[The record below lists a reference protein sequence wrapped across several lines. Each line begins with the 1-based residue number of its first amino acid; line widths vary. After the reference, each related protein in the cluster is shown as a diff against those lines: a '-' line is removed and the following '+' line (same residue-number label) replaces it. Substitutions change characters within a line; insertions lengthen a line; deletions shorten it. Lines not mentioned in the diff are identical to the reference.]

1 MVGARVVV
9 TPPRYLGLTAVIR
22 LRARL
27 RADPEQLRQDTLD
40 ALYRYFDPLR
50 GGPEGDGWAFGR
62 PILLGEVFGVA
73 QRVDGVDLI
82 EDARMFAADPISG
95 QRGEAITRIDLD
107 PDSLVFSYGHQV
119 QVVNA

>member
-1 MVGARVVV
+1 M
-9 TPPRYLGLTAVIR
+9 L
-22 LRARL
+22 ARL
-27 RADPEQLRQDTLD
+27 ERRLPILRGGAVDAPERQRTIE

-82 EDARMFAADPISG
+82 EDARMFPADPISG
-95 QRGEAITRIDLD
+95 QRGEAITRIDQYCTNT
-107 PDSLVFSYGHQV
+107 FGT
-119 QVVNA
+119 